1 MTSAAATA
9 LDDIEAA
16 APKKIIGLLSPGELI
31 RTQEFACRNLMGKR
45 NCVLRRKVLAVRDDA
60 IISPPSS
67 RWNPVP
73 ENVAQGDVDALLADE
88 F

>member
-1 MTSAAATA
+1 
-9 LDDIEAA
+9 
-16 APKKIIGLLSPGELI
+16 
-31 RTQEFACRNLMGKR
+31 MGKR

-73 ENVAQGDVDALLADE
+73 ENAAQGDLDVFLTDE
-88 F
+88 FWNHELNRAGFGGGNFV